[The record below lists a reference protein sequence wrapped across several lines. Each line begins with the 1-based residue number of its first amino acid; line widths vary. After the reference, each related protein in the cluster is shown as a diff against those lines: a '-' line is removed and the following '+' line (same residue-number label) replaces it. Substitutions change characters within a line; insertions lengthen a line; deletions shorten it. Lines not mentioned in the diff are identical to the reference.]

1 MNAAKAV
8 LREQLTAKYLYK
20 RFQINNLN
28 FCLNKLGKEQTRK
41 QTEGRKYTRVEIN
54 EKENGKA
61 LEKIK
66 SKFVSLNRSKKLT
79 NL

>member
-1 MNAAKAV
+1 MRLKRCLERN
-8 LREQLTAKYLYK
+8 LQLSICIK

-28 FCLNKLGKEQTRK
+28 FHLNKLGKEQTRK